1 MNQVTWC
8 RLAFFVALVAATVPP
23 SSAAQ
28 PVVGKVRL
36 EATTCWFEAGI
47 GWPDHECYYV
57 FVPENHATPAG
68 REIAFPL
75 LIYRSFKPIAG
86 LAPVLHLGG
95 GGPGAPVYLDYENGA
110 RALWANHD
118 EISLN
123 QGRDLYIIDPR
134 GAGLAKP
141 LLTCL
146 SYVQHVLGRWRENLD
161 LEQQWRA
168 ADENYFECVD
178 SQRNDVDFSAYNS
191 LAIARDVEWLR
202 HTLGIERWV
211 LIGVSYATIYA
222 QNIVREYPARV
233 EALILDSATFPNL
246 HGGDNFIAKTMAPFD
261 ALFGYC
267 DVSPACNQPLERL
280 EERLWRLVF
289 ELDVNPII
297 VEVRHPYE
305 GDDVEVLINGH
316 RLIDSLI
323 DGTYGEDIF
332 RALPAIITELE
343 KRETTSLKPFVEGYL
358 SYLLDTTYGDVSAM
372 SHYCYEVKPFVDIAR
387 MQQLVAELPVGFI
400 QDYAQLSLEWPDFCD
415 ALEIAPGEPR
425 LGEALQTDVPTL
437 FLHGEHDPVTR
448 LADVRSQLPNFR
460 AGKVV
465 TFPLSHDVLS
475 SAQCAE
481 SIAAKFV
488 DDPFIDD
495 SALTCR

>member
-1 MNQVTWC
+1 
-8 RLAFFVALVAATVPP
+8 
-23 SSAAQ
+23 
-28 PVVGKVRL
+28 
-36 EATTCWFEAGI
+36 
-47 GWPDHECYYV
+47 
-57 FVPENHATPAG
+57 
-68 REIAFPL
+68 
-75 LIYRSFKPIAG
+75 
-86 LAPVLHLGG
+86 
-95 GGPGAPVYLDYENGA
+95 
-110 RALWANHD
+110 
-118 EISLN
+118 
-123 QGRDLYIIDPR
+123 
-134 GAGLAKP
+134 
-141 LLTCL
+141 
-146 SYVQHVLGRWRENLD
+146 
-161 LEQQWRA
+161 
-168 ADENYFECVD
+168 
-178 SQRNDVDFSAYNS
+178 
-191 LAIARDVEWLR
+191 
-202 HTLGIERWV
+202 
-211 LIGVSYATIYA
+211 
-222 QNIVREYPARV
+222 
-233 EALILDSATFPNL
+233 
-246 HGGDNFIAKTMAPFD
+246 GDNFIAKTMAPFD

-425 LGEALQTDVPTL
+425 
-437 FLHGEHDPVTR
+437 
-448 LADVRSQLPNFR
+448 
-460 AGKVV
+460 
-465 TFPLSHDVLS
+465 
-475 SAQCAE
+475 
-481 SIAAKFV
+481 
-488 DDPFIDD
+488 
-495 SALTCR
+495 